1 MPEGASGNYTDGAI
15 NKAKFDNTEKN
26 DCRTRNIVAA
36 KAIADCVR
44 TSLGPRCAH

>member
-1 MPEGASGNYTDGAI
+1 MPEGASSNYTDGAI

-26 DCRTRNIVAA
+26 DCRSRNIVAA

-44 TSLGPRCAH
+44 TSLGPRY